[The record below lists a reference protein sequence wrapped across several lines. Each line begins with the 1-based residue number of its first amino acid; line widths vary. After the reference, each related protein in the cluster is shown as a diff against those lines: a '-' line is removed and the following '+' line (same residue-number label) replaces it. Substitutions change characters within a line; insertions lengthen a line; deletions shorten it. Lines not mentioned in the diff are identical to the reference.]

1 MYRLGEWDIIDDG
14 ASADA
19 MLENGVRL
27 FAGNG
32 YLGRRGV
39 PDDAGPE
46 AMPATILSGL
56 YDKRGDLWREPVN
69 APDPLYTAV
78 SLYGSPRLLIQD
90 ALSHEQSLNFRYG
103 IYSRKTVW
111 RDKTSGAALTV
122 HAERFADMADVHR
135 ICARHTFSADKPLV
149 ITVKTGINCA
159 VRDLNGPHLGTFV
172 RFEKGFEKSAQKP
185 AFPLMSVLIV
195 DCETLEKHIPLET
208 ASVAA
213 WSDNAVFSV
222 EDIENNENGIFR
234 LYTFELDGKN
244 PVECRIY
251 GAFYTGLDA
260 GVDAAFPV
268 TGNAEDSAIKAAYS
282 GWDATFRA
290 HKTRWDAI
298 WFSGDVVI
306 EGDDYARRCLRYSL
320 YHLQCIAPRHG
331 KALSI
336 PARGLS
342 GQTYKGAIFWDTE
355 MFIAPY
361 FLATEPEL
369 AARLV
374 RYRIQTLPGAK
385 RKAAEYGF
393 RGAFY
398 AWESQE
404 SGDDACSDFNVI
416 DVFTERPVRT
426 YFRDRQIHISADI
439 VWAVKRYVDATGD
452 ANMLKEGALEMVYEC
467 ARFFLSYLYY
477 SPERKRYEVLD
488 VVGPDEYHERVNNNA
503 FTNRMIQAV
512 FDAALEYTEYFRLH
526 DAGFIDDL
534 IKKLDFEDDLA
545 FIRKAQKEFYMPL
558 PDERGII
565 EQFDRYF
572 KLEDCTLDTAR
583 SRLKDP
589 KEYWG
594 CGNGV
599 AFSTQ
604 IIKQADVVA
613 MLALFGND
621 YSEAVKKAN
630 LDYYEPR
637 TEHGSSLSA
646 CMYALLS
653 CDTGASDWA
662 YPFFIASAE
671 IDSAGKGKHFAGLIY
686 IGGAHPAASGGAWMV
701 AAQGFCGFSI
711 EKGEI
716 SVKPR
721 LPSSWK
727 KVVFKVKRGGSL
739 NEVAVTK
746 TGCSIRPADS
756 ADKDCF
762 GLHMPMQGAIF
773 DLDGVLV
780 DTAKCHYLAWKRLAD
795 ELGVPFSEKENER
808 FKGVSRARCMEILA
822 EIGNLKLSER
832 EMEQAASK
840 KNRWYTEYV
849 YALDESALLPGARD
863 YLVFLRRRGVK
874 TALGSASKN
883 ASLIL
888 RRLHI
893 DHLFDAIID
902 GNAARKAK
910 PDPEVFVKGALA
922 LDLPPESCVV
932 FEDSLAGIEAAK
944 RGGMKTIAVG
954 TKEILPGADTY
965 IRSLQDMLN

>member
-14 ASADA
+14 ASVGA

-27 FAGNG
+27 FTGNG

-56 YDKRGDLWREPVN
+56 YDKQGDLWREPVN
-69 APDPLYTAV
+69 APDPLYTVV
-78 SLYGSPRLLIQD
+78 SLYGSSVLSIKD

-135 ICARHTFSADKPLV
+135 ICARYTFSADKPLTA
-149 ITVKTGINCA
+149 TVKTGINCA
-159 VRDLNGPHLGTFV
+159 VCDLNGPHLGGFV
-172 RFEKGFEKSAQKP
+172 HSEKNEN
-185 AFPLMSVLIV
+185 PLSVLIV
-195 DCETLEKHIPLET
+195 DCETLEKRLPLET
-208 ASVAA
+208 ASAAA
-213 WSDNAVFSV
+213 WSDNAVFSL
-222 EDIENNENGIFR
+222 EDIENNEDGIFR

-244 PVECRIY
+244 SVQCCIY
-251 GAFYTGLDA
+251 GSFYTGFDA
-260 GVDAAFPV
+260 GFPA
-268 TGNAEDSAIKAAYS
+268 TGDAEDSAIKAAYS
-282 GWDATFRA
+282 GWDATLRA
-290 HKTRWDAI
+290 HKTRWDTI

-342 GQTYKGAIFWDTE
+342 GQTYKGAVFWDTE
-355 MFIAPY
+355 MFITPY

-369 AARLV
+369 AAQFI

-416 DVFTERPVRT
+416 DVFTGRPVRT
-426 YFRDRQIHISADI
+426 YFRDKQIHISADI
-439 VWAVKRYVDATGD
+439 VWAVKRYIDATGD
-452 ANMLKEGALEMVYEC
+452 AGILKEGALEMIYEC
-467 ARFFLSYLYY
+467 ARFFVSYLYY
-477 SPERKRYEVLD
+477 SPERKRYEILD

-503 FTNRMIQAV
+503 FTNRMIRAV
-512 FDAALEYTEYFRLH
+512 FDAALEYTKWFRRN
-526 DAGFIDDL
+526 DADFIDDL

-545 FIRKAQKEFYMPL
+545 FIRKAQKEFYMPQ

-572 KLEDCTLDTAR
+572 KLEDCTLDTVR

-599 AFSTQ
+599 ASSTQ

-613 MLALFGND
+613 MLAMFKD
-621 YSEAVKKAN
+621 AYTEAVKKAN

-653 CDTGASDWA
+653 CDTGNSDWA
-662 YPFFIASAE
+662 RPFFITSAG
-671 IDSAGKGKHFAGLIY
+671 IDITGKGKHFAGLIY
-686 IGGAHPAASGGAWMV
+686 IGGTHPAASGGAWMIAV
-701 AAQGFCGFSI
+701 QGFCGFSI
-711 EKGEI
+711 ENGGI

-721 LPSSWK
+721 LPSLWK
-727 KVVFKVKRGGSL
+727 KIVFKVKRGGSL
-739 NEVAVTK
+739 NNITVTK
-746 TGCSIRPADS
+746 TGYSIKPADS
-756 ADKDCF
+756 EDKDRF
-762 GLHMPMQGAIF
+762 GLHMPIQGAIF

-780 DTAKCHYLAWKRLAD
+780 DTAKCHYLAWKRLAHK
-795 ELGVPFSEKENER
+795 LGVPFSEKDNER

-822 EIGNLKLSER
+822 ETGKLKLSEK

-840 KNRWYTEYV
+840 KNKWYVEYV
-849 YALDESALLPGARD
+849 YTLDESSLLSGARD
-863 YLVFLRRRGVK
+863 YLVFLKRHGVR

-893 DHLFDAIID
+893 DHLFDAVID
-902 GNAARKAK
+902 GNTVDKAK
-910 PDPEVFVKGALA
+910 PDPEVFMKGALG
-922 LDLPPESCVV
+922 LGLPPESCVV
-932 FEDSLAGIEAAK
+932 FEDSRAGIEAAK

-954 TKEILPGADTY
+954 TKESLPGADKY
-965 IRSLQDMLN
+965 INSLQDMLN

>member
-14 ASADA
+14 ASAGA

-27 FAGNG
+27 FTGNG

-46 AMPATILSGL
+46 AMPATILSGV
-56 YDKRGDLWREPVN
+56 YDKQGDLWREPVN

-78 SLYGSPRLLIQD
+78 SFGSCFLLIQD

-111 RDKTSGAALTV
+111 RDNTSGAALTV
-122 HAERFADMADVHR
+122 HAERFADMRDVHR
-135 ICARHTFSADKPLV
+135 ICARYTFSADKPLV
-149 ITVKTGINCA
+149 LTVKTGINRA
-159 VRDLNGPHLGTFV
+159 VRDLNGPHLGAFV
-172 RFEKGFEKSAQKP
+172 CSEKNENQ
-185 AFPLMSVLIV
+185 LSVLIM
-195 DCETLEKHIPLET
+195 DCETLESHLPLET
-208 ASVAA
+208 ASVIA
-213 WSDNAVFSV
+213 WSANAVFSL
-222 EDIENNENGIFR
+222 EDIENNESGIFR

-244 PVECRIY
+244 TVECCIY

-260 GVDAAFPV
+260 AFDAGLPA
-268 TGNAEDSAIKAAYS
+268 TDNAEDSAIKAAYS
-282 GWDATFRA
+282 GWDATLRS

-342 GQTYKGAIFWDTE
+342 GQTYKGAVFWDTE

-369 AARLV
+369 AAQFI

-398 AWESQE
+398 AWESQD
-404 SGDDACSDFNVI
+404 SGDDACSDFNVT
-416 DVFTERPVRT
+416 DVFTGRPVRT
-426 YFRDRQIHISADI
+426 YFRDKQVHISADI
-439 VWAVKRYVDATGD
+439 VWAVKRYVEATGD
-452 ANMLKEGALEMVYEC
+452 AGLLKEGALEMIYEC

-488 VVGPDEYHERVNNNA
+488 VIGPDEYHERVHNNA
-503 FTNRMIQAV
+503 FTNRMVQMV
-512 FDAALEYTEYFRLH
+512 FDAALEYTERFRRN
-526 DAGFIDDL
+526 DADFIDCL
-534 IKKLDFEDDLA
+534 IKKLDFERDLA
-545 FIRKAQKEFYMPL
+545 FIQKARKEFYMPQ
-558 PDERGII
+558 PDERGVI

-572 KLEDCTLDTAR
+572 KLEDCSLDTVR

-599 AFSTQ
+599 ASSTQ

-613 MLALFGND
+613 MLALFKD
-621 YSEAVKKAN
+621 EYTEAVKKAN

-653 CDTGASDWA
+653 CDTGNSDWA
-662 YPFFIASAE
+662 RPFFITSAE
-671 IDSAGKGKHFAGLIY
+671 MDITGKGKHFAGLIY
-686 IGGAHPAASGGAWMV
+686 IGGAHPAAHGGAWMV
-701 AAQGFCGFSI
+701 AVHGFCGFSI
-711 EKGEI
+711 EKGGI

-727 KVVFKVKRGGSL
+727 KVVFKAKHGGSL
-739 NEVAVTK
+739 SNVTVTK
-746 TGCSIRPADS
+746 TGCSIKPVDS

-762 GLHMPMQGAIF
+762 GLHTPIQGAIF

-822 EIGNLKLSER
+822 EIGKLTLSER
-832 EMEQAASK
+832 EMKEAASK
-840 KNRWYTEYV
+840 KNRWYAEYI
-849 YALDESALLPGARD
+849 YTLDESSLLPGARD
-863 YLVFLRRRGVK
+863 YLVFLKWLGVK
-874 TALGSASKN
+874 IALGSASKN

-893 DHLFDAIID
+893 DHLFDAAID
-902 GNAARKAK
+902 GNAADKAK

-922 LDLPPESCVV
+922 LNVPPESCVV
-932 FEDSLAGIEAAK
+932 FEDSRAGIEAAK

-954 TKEILPGADTY
+954 TKESLPGADAY
-965 IRSLQDMLN
+965 IRSLRDMLN

>member
-14 ASADA
+14 ASAGA

-27 FAGNG
+27 FTGNG

-135 ICARHTFSADKPLV
+135 ICVRYTFSADKPLM

-159 VRDLNGPHLGTFV
+159 VRDLNGPHLGAFV
-172 RFEKGFEKSAQKP
+172 RSEKNENQ
-185 AFPLMSVLIV
+185 LSVLIV

-208 ASVAA
+208 ASVVA
-213 WSDNAVFSV
+213 WSANAVFSL
-222 EDIENNENGIFR
+222 EDIENNESGIFR
-234 LYTFELDGKN
+234 LYTGELDGKN
-244 PVECRIY
+244 TVECRVY

-260 GVDAAFPV
+260 AFPAV
-268 TGNAEDSAIKAAYS
+268 GNAEDSAIKAAYS
-282 GWDATFRA
+282 GWDAALRA

-342 GQTYKGAIFWDTE
+342 GQTYKGAVFWDTE

-369 AARLV
+369 AAQFI
-374 RYRIQTLPGAK
+374 RYRIRTLPGAK

-404 SGDDACSDFNVI
+404 SGDDACSDFNVT
-416 DVFTERPVRT
+416 DVFTGRPVRT
-426 YFRDRQIHISADI
+426 YFRDKQIHISADI
-439 VWAVKRYVDATGD
+439 VWAVKRYIDATGD
-452 ANMLKEGALEMVYEC
+452 AGILKEGALEMIYEC
-467 ARFFLSYLYY
+467 ARFFVSYLYY

-512 FDAALEYTEYFRLH
+512 FDAALEYTEYFRLRGA
-526 DAGFIDDL
+526 DFVDDL
-534 IKKLDFEDDLA
+534 IKKLSFEDDLA
-545 FIRKAQKEFYMPL
+545 FIQKVQKEFYMPQ

-599 AFSTQ
+599 ASSTQ

-613 MLALFGND
+613 MLALFKEE
-621 YSEAVKKAN
+621 YTEAVRKAN

-662 YPFFIASAE
+662 YPFFITSAG
-671 IDSAGKGKHFAGLIY
+671 IDITGKGKHFAGLIY

-711 EKGEI
+711 EKSGI

-721 LPSSWK
+721 LPSSWE
-727 KVVFKVKRGGSL
+727 KVTFRVYHRGVL

-762 GLHMPMQGAIF
+762 GLHTPIQGAIF

-780 DTAKCHYLAWKRLAD
+780 DTAKRHYLAWKRLAD

-822 EIGNLKLSER
+822 ETGNLKLSER
-832 EMEQAASK
+832 EREQASSK
-840 KNRWYTEYV
+840 KNRWYAEYV
-849 YALDESALLPGARD
+849 YALDENALLPGARD
-863 YLVFLRRRGVK
+863 YLVFLKRRGVK
-874 TALGSASKN
+874 IALGSASKN

-888 RRLHI
+888 RHLHI
-893 DHLFDAIID
+893 DHLFDAVID
-902 GNAARKAK
+902 GNAVDKAK
-910 PDPEVFVKGALA
+910 PDPEVFVKAALA
-922 LDLPPESCVV
+922 LNVPPESCVV
-932 FEDSLAGIEAAK
+932 FEDALAGIDAAK

-954 TKEILPGADTY
+954 TKESLPGADTY
-965 IRSLQDMLN
+965 IHSLRDMLN